1 MPVWR
6 FWNTVTGS
14 HFYTGSEVER
24 DVVAT
29 NLSSMNYEG
38 VAFTNPTAT
47 DTTVWRFRRADTGTF
62 FYTAST
68 AERDAVRSTMPNYVY
83 EGAAYTASTVQT
95 ASASQAIYRF
105 WNSDNGAHFYTGS
118 AEERDSVIATLP
130 NMRYEGIAY
139 YMAPAPQTDRSGALD
154 TAWYLSAYPDVA
166 EAAAAGFTSA
176 AQHWQ
181 EFGLREGRLP
191 RDLASLSGDD
201 SIASIYSTTGH
212 GDRMNGGSGNDTLQ
226 GGLGSDTIF
235 GETGNDVLYGYQS
248 DYLNGGSGD
257 DTYYVYTNSVTVQE
271 GANGGTDTLWLGDRI
286 TSYTIPS
293 NVEVTNLSYYLTNG
307 DFPNSTVLLTGSS
320 GDDTILMPDS
330 VNLPMGGYYSK
341 AVTVN
346 AGAGNDFI
354 RMTGTINGGDGND
367 TISSSFWVSQYGYPT
382 SYKSFDDLIDGGNGD
397 DTIYLSSGTDT
408 LAGGAGADTF
418 VVARPTTG
426 PTPGFMVYAGP
437 SGVTTIA
444 DFQPGADTLR
454 FEQTTLSAQQ
464 IADRFSMASFLSSD
478 GTPML
483 VGRFTDADFSSA
495 YTTNSTLEIRLTGL
509 TPGQLTAGMIAAV

>member
-14 HFYTGSEVER
+14 HFYTESEVER

-29 NLSSMNYEG
+29 NLTSMNYEG

-83 EGAAYTASTVQT
+83 EGAAYSASTVQT

-118 AEERDSVIATLP
+118 AQERDSVIATLP

-139 YMAPAPQTDRSGALD
+139 YMAPAPQTDRGGALD

-191 RDLASLSGDD
+191 RDLAALSGND

-248 DYLNGGSGD
+248 DHLNGGSGD

-286 TSYTIPS
+286 TGYGYTIPS

-307 DFPNSTVLLTGSS
+307 DYPNSTVLLTGSS
-320 GDDTILMPDS
+320 GDDTILMPES
-330 VNLPMGGYYSK
+330 VYLPYGGYHSK
-341 AVTVN
+341 AVTV
-346 AGAGNDFI
+346 
-354 RMTGTINGGDGND
+354 NGGDGND
-367 TISSSFWVSQYGYPT
+367 TIMSSFWRSKHIEPTYYT
-382 SYKSFDDLIDGGNGD
+382 SYNDLIDGGNGN
-397 DTIYLSSGTDT
+397 DT
-408 LAGGAGADTF
+408 LTGGAGADTF

-426 PTPGFMVYAGP
+426 PTPGFNIYAGP
-437 SGVTTIA
+437 SEVTTIT

-464 IADRFSMASFLSSD
+464 IVDRFSMASFLSSD
-478 GTPML
+478 RTPMV
-483 VGRFTDADFSSA
+483 VGRFTDADFSRV
-495 YTTNSTLEIRLTGL
+495 YTSNSTLEIRLAGL
-509 TPGQLTAGMIAAV
+509 TPGQWTAGMIAAV

>member
-6 FWNTVTGS
+6 FWNTITGS
-14 HFYTGSEVER
+14 HFYTGSDIER

-83 EGAAYTASTVQT
+83 EGAAYSASTVQT

-118 AEERDSVIATLP
+118 AQEQDAVIATLP

-139 YMAPAPQTDRSGALD
+139 YMAPAPQTDRSGAPD

-191 RDLASLSGDD
+191 RDLAALSGDD

-212 GDRMNGGSGNDTLQ
+212 RDRMNGGSGNDTLSGGAQ
-226 GGLGSDTIF
+226 SNTLIGGAGDDALNGSPGNDLLEGNGGNDRLYSNGGLDTLSGGANVDRLFGGPGNDYMVGGGGNDKLYGYAGNDTLIGGPGADILDGGLG
-235 GETGNDVLYGYQS
+235 
-248 DYLNGGSGD
+248 
-257 DTYYVYTNSVTVQE
+257 
-271 GANGGTDTLWLGDRI
+271 TDT
-286 TSYTIPS
+286 
-293 NVEVTNLSYYLTNG
+293 
-307 DFPNSTVLLTGSS
+307 
-320 GDDTILMPDS
+320 
-330 VNLPMGGYYSK
+330 
-341 AVTVN
+341 
-346 AGAGNDFI
+346 
-354 RMTGTINGGDGND
+354 
-367 TISSSFWVSQYGYPT
+367 
-382 SYKSFDDLIDGGNGD
+382 
-397 DTIYLSSGTDT
+397 
-408 LAGGAGADTF
+408 ADTD
-418 VVARPTTG
+418 PL
-426 PTPGFMVYAGP
+426 
-437 SGVTTIA
+437 
-444 DFQPGADTLR
+444 DLR
-454 FEQTTLSAQQ
+454 GD
-464 IADRFSMASFLSSD
+464 I
-478 GTPML
+478 
-483 VGRFTDADFSSA
+483 
-495 YTTNSTLEIRLTGL
+495 EIL
-509 TPGQLTAGMIAAV
+509 I